1 MLVEGVEVEVGV
13 WVEVVGEGAELEVG
27 VWVEVN
33 RQYRRVTYATSS
45 VRPEVI
51 N

>member
-1 MLVEGVEVEVGV
+1 MEGVVEGVEVVEVK
-13 WVEVVGEGAELEVG
+13 VVGEGVELEVG
-27 VWVEVN
+27 VEVEVN
-33 RQYRRVTYATSS
+33 RQYRRATYATSS